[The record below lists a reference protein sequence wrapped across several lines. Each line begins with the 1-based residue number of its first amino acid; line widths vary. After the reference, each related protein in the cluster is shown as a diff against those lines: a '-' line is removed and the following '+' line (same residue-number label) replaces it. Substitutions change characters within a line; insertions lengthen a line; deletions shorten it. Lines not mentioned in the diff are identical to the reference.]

1 MENTEKIIVCNT
13 FSDKYEEVE
22 VSKEVAIAYKRT
34 GWCIEKRD
42 QKFFDNE
49 IQFSQLIGGKDGAYE
64 NFREFISGSDE
75 LQENVEKEE
84 LVESLYMALKTLN
97 EKELH
102 IIIFLFFEGLTETE
116 CAERIGVAQ
125 QVLNRKKH
133 KIFKKIKKFLKRGCR
148 NANFVPYTS
157 EKK

>member
-13 FSDKYEEVE
+13 FTDKYEEVE

-84 LVESLYMALKTLN
+84 LVESLYMALKILD
-97 EKELH
+97 EKEIE
-102 IIIFLFFEGLTETE
+102 IIVLLFFKKLTERE
-116 CAERIGVAQ
+116 VAEIKGISQ
-125 QVLNRKKH
+125 PMIHRKKQR
-133 KIFKKIKKFLKRGCR
+133 ILKKLKKFLI
-148 NANFVPYTS
+148 
-157 EKK
+157 